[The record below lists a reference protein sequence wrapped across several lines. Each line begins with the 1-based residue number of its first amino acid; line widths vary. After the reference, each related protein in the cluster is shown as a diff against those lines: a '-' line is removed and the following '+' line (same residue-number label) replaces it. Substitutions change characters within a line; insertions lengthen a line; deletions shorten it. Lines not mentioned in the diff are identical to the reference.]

1 MKIKKDFNLD
11 LLVKQ
16 YGFKKKEDARWYLNH
31 RTEYLWVK
39 EGRRKESILIYVRT
53 DGGHDSGER
62 EIMFSQNA
70 GYYYDDIPDVIMQ
83 MIKDGIVIESKEVG

>member
-1 MKIKKDFNLD
+1 MKIKNDFDLD

-16 YGFKKKEDARWYLNH
+16 YGFIKKEDEMWFLAH
-31 RTEYLWVK
+31 RTEYRWIK
-39 EGRRKESILIYVRT
+39 KDRRKESILIYVRT
-53 DGGHDSGER
+53 DGKHDSGER

-83 MIKDGIVIESKEVG
+83 MIKDGIVVESKEAV